1 MDSNHRPPHY
11 ECWAL
16 TGGAIATPSGK
27 LNKGE
32 STIIHGHDLW
42 AHRKIAQTINV
53 YLPLLGS
60 NPDHRLAGNVTG
72 LRQLF

>member
-1 MDSNHRPPHY
+1 
-11 ECWAL
+11 
-16 TGGAIATPSGK
+16 

-42 AHRKIAQTINV
+42 ARRKIAQTINL
-53 YLPLLGS
+53 YLPLLGI
-60 NPDHRLAGNVTG
+60 NPDHRLAGKVTG